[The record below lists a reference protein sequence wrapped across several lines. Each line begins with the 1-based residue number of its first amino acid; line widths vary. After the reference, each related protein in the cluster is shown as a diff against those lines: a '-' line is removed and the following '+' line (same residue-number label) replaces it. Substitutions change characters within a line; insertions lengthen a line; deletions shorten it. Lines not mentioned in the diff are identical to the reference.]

1 MIQTGILLIH
11 FLMHGVMFNPP
22 LQPSVTALN
31 GMKYELVNVTKKDD
45 QATQYYEKNNIQ
57 SGEVD
62 ASFVEKYGSPEHE
75 FVRPR
80 YMFVGEYYIG
90 LEKTYRSTDP
100 RYSNVPIK
108 EMFWHLHDDL
118 NLTCW
123 FHYKDEQWRV
133 FSYIFW
139 PPGAVF

>member
-1 MIQTGILLIH
+1 MIQTCILLIH
-11 FLMHGVMFNPP
+11 FLMHGVMFNPHP
-22 LQPSVTALN
+22 QPSVTAIN
-31 GMKYELVNVTKKDD
+31 GMKYDLVNVTKKDE
-45 QATQYYEKNNIQ
+45 QVTQYYEKNNIQ
-57 SGEVD
+57 NGGVD
-62 ASFVEKYGSPEHE
+62 ASFVEKYGRPEHE

>member
-22 LQPSVTALN
+22 STLCHCAKWHEIRAGKCNKKKMIRQLSI
-31 GMKYELVNVTKKDD
+31 MK
-45 QATQYYEKNNIQ
+45 KNNIQ

-90 LEKTYRSTDP
+90 LEK
-100 RYSNVPIK
+100 
-108 EMFWHLHDDL
+108 
-118 NLTCW
+118 NL
-123 FHYKDEQWRV
+123 
-133 FSYIFW
+133 
-139 PPGAVF
+139 

>member
-62 ASFVEKYGSPEHE
+62 A
-75 FVRPR
+75 
-80 YMFVGEYYIG
+80 
-90 LEKTYRSTDP
+90 
-100 RYSNVPIK
+100 
-108 EMFWHLHDDL
+108 
-118 NLTCW
+118 
-123 FHYKDEQWRV
+123 
-133 FSYIFW
+133 
-139 PPGAVF
+139 

>member
-1 MIQTGILLIH
+1 M
-11 FLMHGVMFNPP
+11 
-22 LQPSVTALN
+22 
-31 GMKYELVNVTKKDD
+31 
-45 QATQYYEKNNIQ
+45 Q

>member
-1 MIQTGILLIH
+1 MLLLLKNMAGLNMNLSGLAICLLVSIIL
-11 FLMHGVMFNPP
+11 GW
-22 LQPSVTALN
+22 
-31 GMKYELVNVTKKDD
+31 K
-45 QATQYYEKNNIQ
+45 
-57 SGEVD
+57 
-62 ASFVEKYGSPEHE
+62 
-75 FVRPR
+75 
-80 YMFVGEYYIG
+80 
-90 LEKTYRSTDP
+90 KTYRSTDP